1 MNFKEGE
8 VKEKMEDARLPNEE
22 IEDVKENRVLE
33 GNEELLNLKKNI
45 ICNKNEDLAIIFA
58 RSFHLIFLH

>member
-33 GNEELLNLKKNI
+33 GHEELLNLKKNI

-58 RSFHLIFLH
+58 RSFRLIFFH